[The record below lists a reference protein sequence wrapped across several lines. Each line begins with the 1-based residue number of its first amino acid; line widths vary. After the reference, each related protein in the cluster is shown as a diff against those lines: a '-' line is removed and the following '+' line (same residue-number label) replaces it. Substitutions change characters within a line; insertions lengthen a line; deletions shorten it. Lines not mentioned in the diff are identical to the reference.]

1 MNNFTPFEKKIRNT
15 YHLSP
20 MDPAFSK
27 GLERDLSIRKAELI
41 QPTPKA
47 SSFRWAYVFAPVLL
61 VVVLVMSIG
70 PQKVLAQVQSWLG
83 FVPGIGIVDTSS
95 PFRVL
100 AEPVTQ
106 TKDEVTITIN
116 EAFVSTDKVM
126 INFNT
131 ANLSDATRPAKYTD
145 PECNQQAYLL
155 LPDGSRLEGAT
166 AGFQPLPDGTRAEE
180 LGFRDGLPANINEAS
195 LVMPCLLGTAPGKAP
210 ENWLFVLTFKP
221 APEELIAMPVF
232 DSEQPDEAVE
242 DLLAPQQT
250 LEGAEKTISASPLAI
265 ESSEVPSAQATEKT
279 ITPENRYE
287 IKVLKVI
294 QKPDTYILVYGV
306 PRTPFDEDTPLGSVD
321 MADITEITVTDA
333 TGRVIE
339 TKMPEEINE
348 LIDEENRRW
357 NENGE
362 LFNGVFAVEFY
373 TQGLNYP
380 LTLSAD
386 IQPKS
391 RPEPEAFAELIL
403 NVGPTPEPGNRW
415 EVNQILNIGSVP
427 FAITSIEVSERGQYL
442 FHTDRDPKWD
452 RVNIQINGLASDYS
466 GEVSCGKDCLDAF
479 VFFTLPLPSGNLLI
493 RFSDPIV
500 KLPGQPTSTTW
511 SPNQIVEP

>member
-1 MNNFTPFEKKIRNT
+1 MNKMNNFTPFEKKVRNT

-20 MDPAFSK
+20 MDPVFSES
-27 GLERDLSIRKAELI
+27 LERDLSIRKAELN
-41 QPTPKA
+41 QPTRKA
-47 SSFRWAYVFAPVLL
+47 SSFRWAYVFVPVLL

-70 PQKVLAQVQSWLG
+70 LQKVLAQVQSWLG

-116 EAFVSTDKVM
+116 EAFVSTDRVM

-131 ANLSDATRPAKYTD
+131 ANLSDATRPANYTD

-155 LPDGSRLEGAT
+155 LPDGSRLENAT

-210 ENWLFVLTFKP
+210 ENWQFVLTFKP
-221 APEELIAMPVF
+221 APEELIVMPVF

-250 LEGAEKTISASPLAI
+250 LEGAEETDSASPLAAKPT
-265 ESSEVPSAQATEKT
+265 EVSPALTL
-279 ITPENRYE
+279 ENRYE

-294 QKPDTYILVYGV
+294 QKPDAYILVYGV
-306 PRTPFDEDTPLGSVD
+306 PRTPFDEDTPFGSAD
-321 MADITEITVTDA
+321 MADIIEITVTDA

-339 TKMPEEINE
+339 TRTPEEINE
-348 LIDEENRRW
+348 LMDEENRRW

-362 LFNGVFAVEFY
+362 LFDGVFAVEFY

-380 LTLSAD
+380 LTLSSD

-391 RPEPEAFAELIL
+391 QPEPEAFTELIL
-403 NVGPTPEPGNRW
+403 NVGPTPKPGDRW
-415 EVNQILNIGSVP
+415 EVNQTLNIGSVP
-427 FAITSIEVSERGQYL
+427 LTITYVEVSERGQYL

-452 RVNIQINGLASDYS
+452 RVNIQINGMNSDYS

-479 VFFTLPLPSGNLLI
+479 VFFTSPLPSGNLTI
-493 RFSDPIV
+493 RFADPIV
-500 KLPGQPTSTTW
+500 KLPGQSTSTTW

>member
-1 MNNFTPFEKKIRNT
+1 MNNFTPFEKKIRTT

-20 MDPAFSK
+20 MDPAFSE
-27 GLERDLSIRKAELI
+27 GLERDLSIRKAELN
-41 QPTPKA
+41 QPTRKA
-47 SSFRWAYVFAPVLL
+47 SSFGWAYAFVPLLL

-70 PQKVLAQVQSWLG
+70 PQKVLAQMQSWLG
-83 FVPGIGIVDTSS
+83 FVPGVGIVDTSS

-131 ANLSDATRPAKYTD
+131 SNLSDATRPANITD

-210 ENWLFVLTFKP
+210 ENWQFVLTFKP
-221 APEELIAMPVF
+221 APEELIVMPVF
-232 DSEQPDEAVE
+232 DSGQPDEAVE

-250 LEGAEKTISASPLAI
+250 LEGAEETDSASSLVIA
-265 ESSEVPSAQATEKT
+265 SSEVPSTQATEKT

-294 QKPDTYILVYGV
+294 QKPDAYILVYGV
-306 PRTPFDEDTPLGSVD
+306 PRTPFDEHTPFGS
-321 MADITEITVTDA
+321 ADSDIGEITVTDA
-333 TGRVIE
+333 TGKVVE
-339 TKMPEEINE
+339 TRIPEEIND
-348 LIDEENRRW
+348 LMDEENRRW
-357 NENGE
+357 DENGE
-362 LFNGVFAVEFY
+362 LFVGVFAVEFS

-380 LTLSAD
+380 LALSSD
-386 IQPKS
+386 IQPMT
-391 RPEPEAFAELIL
+391 RPEPEAFTELIL
-403 NVGPTPEPGNRW
+403 NVGPTPKPGDRW
-415 EVNQILNIGSVP
+415 EVNQTLNIGSVP
-427 FAITSIEVSERGQYL
+427 LTITYIEVSGRGQYL

-452 RVNIQINGLASDYS
+452 RVNIQINGMDSDYS

-479 VFFTLPLPSGNLLI
+479 VFFTSPLPSGNLTI
-493 RFSDPIV
+493 RFSDPII

-511 SPNQIVEP
+511 SPDQTIEP